1 MPTTPADGALPKDA
15 PAHLQVSRLMDGYL
29 ATQLLYVAAK
39 LSIAD
44 AIAGGPQTADALAR
58 RVGAESDPLR
68 RVLRGLAAE
77 GVLDELPDGRF
88 GLTAL
93 GSCLRADVSSSL
105 RGAIIARGDLYYGA
119 AAGLLE
125 AVQHGGVPFEHT
137 HGVGFFEY
145 LAQHPERGA
154 EFQASME
161 DRARQEAADVVAAY
175 DFWSFGR
182 LVDVG
187 GGHGILL
194 TEILTAVSQLQA
206 VLLERPP
213 VVERARERMEAT
225 GLAGR
230 CEFVAGDFFATV
242 PPDGDAY
249 VLSRVIHDW
258 DDEAAVR
265 ILSNCRRAVGQGG
278 TLLLVEAVL
287 PERAREQPAA
297 IRMDLHMLAL
307 LHGQERTV
315 AEYERLLGAA
325 GFRLGRVVPTESP
338 AGVSVIEAV
347 PVAPPDR

>member
-1 MPTTPADGALPKDA
+1 
-15 PAHLQVSRLMDGYL
+15 
-29 ATQLLYVAAK
+29 
-39 LSIAD
+39 LS
-44 AIAGGPQTADALAR
+44 
-58 RVGAESDPLR
+58 
-68 RVLRGLAAE
+68 
-77 GVLDELPDGRF
+77 
-88 GLTAL
+88 
-93 GSCLRADVSSSL
+93 
-105 RGAIIARGDLYYGA
+105 
-119 AAGLLE
+119 
-125 AVQHGGVPFEHT
+125 
-137 HGVGFFEY
+137 
-145 LAQHPERGA
+145 QHPERSA

-161 DRARQEAADVVAAY
+161 DRARHEAAEVVAAY
-175 DFWSFGR
+175 DFETFGR

-187 GGHGILL
+187 GGHGVLL
-194 TEILTAVSQLQA
+194 TEILRAVPRLQA

-213 VVERARERMEAT
+213 VVERARERLEAT
-225 GLAGR
+225 GLAER

-242 PPDGDAY
+242 PLGGDAY

-307 LHGQERTV
+307 LHGQERTA

-338 AGVSVIEAV
+338 AGVSLIEAV
-347 PVAPPDR
+347 PVAPSDR